1 MSAGATRAR
10 LNYLCTAE
18 LFFLIQLEI
27 SSARRPRM
35 HLMFDYV
42 DLIGRI
48 IGPRADAPT
57 CADVVIN
64 VCRVASIY
72 AEAL

>member
-1 MSAGATRAR
+1 
-10 LNYLCTAE
+10 
-18 LFFLIQLEI
+18 
-27 SSARRPRM
+27 M
-35 HLMFDYV
+35 HLMFEYV

-57 CADVVIN
+57 RADVVIN

>member
-35 HLMFDYV
+35 HLVFEYV

-48 IGPRADAPT
+48 IGPR
-57 CADVVIN
+57 ADVVIN